1 LKYHLIALFGFL
13 MHYPFTSVNPSVEV
27 YQPDDVEEVEVDS
40 TIRVLMEEVPTLNFY
55 TGGVELHE
63 GCTDSLVY
71 PGGGSGPTISCGLDI
86 GNAGSTTVREV
97 LSGVLSDSLIEHLMQ
112 GVTVRGTN
120 STNWIKAHQV
130 HLGQHN
136 AILICNRVKQ
146 FYWRMVRNKYP
157 NLEDAPDEVKSAM
170 LDLVIQT
177 GTVSKRLNGFGPAI
191 EKKNWLLVGK
201 LVANSCSDFSG
212 GRYNS
217 IHRRRV
223 NHGEL
228 IRLEITRPKVEIS
241 YD

>member
-1 LKYHLIALFGFL
+1 MY
-13 MHYPFTSVNPSVEV
+13 YPFKSVNQSVEA
-27 YQPDDVEEVEVDS
+27 YQPEVAPEVEMDS
-40 TIRVLMEEVPTLNFY
+40 TLRVLMEEVPTLNFY
-55 TGGVELHE
+55 TGGIELHE

-86 GNAGSTTVREV
+86 GNAGSITVREV
-97 LSGVLSDSLIEHLMQ
+97 LSGVLADSMVEYLMQ
-112 GVTVRGTN
+112 GVTVRGVN
-120 STNWIKAHQV
+120 SPNWIKTHQV
-130 HLGQHN
+130 HLGQHS
-136 AILICNRVKQ
+136 AILICNKVKQ

-157 NLEDAPDEVKSAM
+157 NLEDAPDAVKSAM

-177 GTVSKRLNGFGPAI
+177 GTTSKRLNGLDPAI
-191 EKKNWLLVGK
+191 EKRNWLLVGR

-228 IRLEITRPKVEIS
+228 IRLELTQPKAEIS